1 MNTNRIII
9 YPKDVQK
16 ITGKSER
23 YGRMLIKQI
32 KDKLNK
38 EGHQFVTIEEF
49 CQFTGIKPEQVH
61 PFLVG

>member
-1 MNTNRIII
+1 MSTIRIII

-23 YGRMLIKQI
+23 YGRMLLKQI

-38 EGHQFVTIEEF
+38 EEHQFVTIDEF

-61 PFLVG
+61 PFLG

>member
-9 YPKDVQK
+9 YPKDVQN
-16 ITGKSER
+16 ITGRSER
-23 YGRMLIKQI
+23 YSRMLIRQI

-38 EGHQFVTIEEF
+38 EEHQLVTIDEF
-49 CQFTGIKPEQVH
+49 CQFIGIKPEQVR